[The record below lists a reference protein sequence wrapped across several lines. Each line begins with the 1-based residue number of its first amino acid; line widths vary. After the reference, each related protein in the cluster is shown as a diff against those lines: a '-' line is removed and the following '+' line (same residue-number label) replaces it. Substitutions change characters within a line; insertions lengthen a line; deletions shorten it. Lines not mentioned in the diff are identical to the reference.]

1 MSGVSGENMNVF
13 KETEV
18 MRAYLDCRKRKR
30 NTVNALEFE
39 FNLPEDL
46 NALFKELNSGNY
58 KPGRS
63 VCFVTCSPKPREIF
77 AASFRDRIVHHLLV
91 RKIEPYWDKVFIH
104 DSYACRREKGTH
116 AAVDRLKSFV
126 RSITKGGRVRAF
138 YLQLDIRNFFMSI
151 DRNLLFRFLEKGL
164 RKQFNIPLNRLPLGC
179 ENLNEFE
186 AYRNLLKT
194 FVFHNPTENFERR
207 SPIKKWNMVKP
218 EKSLFNCKK
227 GKGIPIGNLT
237 SQFFANVYMNKFDQF
252 VKHDLKVK
260 HYIRYVDDFVILG
273 ETRDELKELLDKIRE
288 FFKRELFIELKND
301 IRIRSLSSGVNFL
314 GYVQHVSHRLPRNR
328 VVNNFMKKYRKYLKE
343 LEKVEGKVMRQV
355 MIEKDF
361 EPVSASYEAHL
372 NRSDSFKIQKIIF
385 RREVYDM

>member
-151 DRNLLFRFLEKGL
+151 DRDLLFNFLEKGL
-164 RKQFNIPLNRLPLGC
+164 NKQFHIPLNRLPFGC
-179 ENLNEFE
+179 ENLHEYE
-186 AYRNLLKT
+186 AYRNLLKL